1 MPQTLEKRHSLTWQP
16 SLSMRAFAGSEQAKT
31 LQMQVV
37 ALQERVRELELAA
50 KNGQE
55 SGGLYVPLGARVSV
69 QILF

>member
-1 MPQTLEKRHSLTWQP
+1 
-16 SLSMRAFAGSEQAKT
+16 MRAFAGSEQAKT